1 MTLKFQNLPIIAKIA
16 VPAAIVALVA
26 IGIVVEASLAL
37 SQLSAT
43 ASGLVD
49 GNARRV
55 QHSLE
60 AESSFNSAAVSE
72 KNVILS
78 AADAKA
84 VTSNIESYNKATDA
98 TLAAVDRLASVTSD
112 AGQHQLIDTLRRAV
126 KDRREASAK
135 VFELVSAGKLEDAF
149 AYSRNVAAK
158 HRQIAMEAVASL
170 IAANVAGMQAA
181 RDQGVA
187 TADQTRLVLLFG
199 AAAGL
204 LCAFNILAWIAFS
217 QIARPLARMTQEMT
231 KLAGGD
237 LDIAI
242 VGDNRTDEVG
252 GLAKSLRVFKENAI
266 TARRLED
273 EQREEQRRKEAR
285 QHAVEGH
292 IAAFDSQVSEALN
305 ALTAASVEMHATAGS
320 MSATAE
326 ETSRQATLVASVSNQ
341 ASSNVQTV
349 AVATEELHASI
360 SEITRQVTQAAETA
374 RAAVDETN
382 RTNATVESLAAAAQR
397 IGEVVS
403 LIQNI
408 ASQTNLLAL
417 NATIEAARAGDSGRG
432 FAVVANE
439 VKALATQTAKAT
451 EDISAQIAAIQQET
465 GDAVNAIRTIG
476 GTIGRM
482 SEIAAAISAAVEEQS
497 AATRDISKNIQEVS
511 RGTSEVSANVSNVND
526 AATETGTAATQVLT
540 AADDLSH
547 QSTKL
552 RGNVSS
558 FLDKI
563 RAA

>member
-37 SQLSAT
+37 SQLAVT

-55 QHSLE
+55 QYSLE
-60 AESSFNSAAVSE
+60 AESNFNSAAVSE

-78 AADAKA
+78 ASDSKA
-84 VTSNIESYNKATDA
+84 IASNIETYNKATDA

-112 AGQHQLIDTLRRAV
+112 AGQHQLIDTLRGAV
-126 KDRREASAK
+126 KDRREASAR
-135 VFELVSAGKLEDAF
+135 VFELATAGKLEDAF

-158 HRQIAMEAVASL
+158 HRQTAMEAVASL
-170 IAANVAGMQAA
+170 IAANVKDMQAS
-181 RDQGVA
+181 RDRGIA
-187 TADQTRLVLLFG
+187 TADQTRLLLLFG

-204 LCAFNILAWIAFS
+204 LCAFALLAWIAFS
-217 QIARPLARMTQEMT
+217 QIAQPLSRMTEKMT
-231 KLAGGD
+231 KLAEGD

-242 VGDNRTDEVG
+242 VGDNRSDEVG
-252 GLAKSLRVFKENAI
+252 GLAKSLRVFKDNAI
-266 TARRLED
+266 TARRLEA
-273 EQREEQRRKEAR
+273 EQREEQLHKETR
-285 QHAVEGH
+285 QRTVEGH
-292 IAAFDSQVSEALN
+292 IATFDNQISEALN
-305 ALTAASVEMHATAGS
+305 ALTAASTEMHATAGS

-326 ETSRQATLVASVSNQ
+326 ETSRQATFVATASNE
-341 ASSNVQTV
+341 ASANVQTV

-360 SEITRQVTQAAETA
+360 SEITRQVTQAAQTA
-374 RAAVDETN
+374 RAAVDETD
-382 RTNATVESLAAAAQR
+382 RTNATIESLAAAAQR

-403 LIQNI
+403 LIQSI

-417 NATIEAARAGDSGRG
+417 NATIEAARAGESGKG

-451 EDISAQIAAIQQET
+451 EDISSQIAAIQQET
-465 GDAVNAIRTIG
+465 GQAVDAIRTIG
-476 GTIGRM
+476 GTIARM
-482 SEIAAAISAAVEEQS
+482 SEIAAAISAAVEQQS
-497 AATRDISKNIQEVS
+497 AATRDIAKNIQEVS
-511 RGTSEVSANVSNVND
+511 RGTSEVSANVGSVNE
-526 AATETGTAATQVLT
+526 AATETGSAATQVLT

-547 QSTKL
+547 QSATL
-552 RGNVSS
+552 RSNVTT

>member
-1 MTLKFQNLPIIAKIA
+1 MTLSFKNLPIIAKIA
-16 VPAAIVALVA
+16 VPATIVALVA
-26 IGIVVEASLAL
+26 IGIVVQASLAL
-37 SQLSAT
+37 SHLSAT
-43 ASGLVD
+43 ASDLVD

-55 QHSLE
+55 QYSLE
-60 AESSFNSAAVSE
+60 VESNFNSAAVSE

-78 AADAKA
+78 ANDAKA
-84 VTSNIESYNKATDA
+84 IASNVESYNKATNA
-98 TLAAVDRLASVTSD
+98 TLAAVDRLAAITTD
-112 AGQHQLIDTLRRAV
+112 AGQRQLIDTLRGAV

-158 HRQIAMEAVASL
+158 HRVTAIDAVGKL
-170 IAANVAGMQAA
+170 IDANVKGMQAA
-181 RDQGVA
+181 RDQSVT
-187 TADQTRLVLLFG
+187 TADNTRLVLLFG

-217 QIARPLARMTQEMT
+217 QIARPLSRMTGEMT
-231 KLAGGD
+231 KLAQGN

-242 VGDNRTDEVG
+242 VGDDRSDEVG

-266 TARRLED
+266 TARRLE
-273 EQREEQRRKEAR
+273 EEQRQEQLLKESR
-285 QHAVEGH
+285 QRAVEGH
-292 IAAFDSQVSEALN
+292 IATFDNQVTEALN
-305 ALTAASVEMHATAGS
+305 ALTAASTEMHATAGS
-320 MSATAE
+320 MTATAE
-326 ETSRQATLVASVSNQ
+326 ETSRQATFVASASNE
-341 ASSNVQTV
+341 ASANVQTV

-360 SEITRQVTQAAETA
+360 SEITRQVSQAAETA
-374 RAAVDETN
+374 KAAVDETE
-382 RTNATVESLAAAAQR
+382 RTNSTVESLAAAAQR

-417 NATIEAARAGDSGRG
+417 NATIEAARAGESGKG

-451 EDISAQIAAIQQET
+451 EEISSQIAAIQQET
-465 GDAVNAIRTIG
+465 GAAVTAIKTIG
-476 GTIGRM
+476 TTIGRM
-482 SEIAAAISAAVEEQS
+482 SEIAAAIAAAVEQQS

-511 RGTSEVSANVSNVND
+511 RGTSEVSANVGNVNE
-526 AATETGTAATQVLT
+526 AASETGTAATQVLT

-547 QSTKL
+547 QSIKL
-552 RGNVSS
+552 RTDVNA